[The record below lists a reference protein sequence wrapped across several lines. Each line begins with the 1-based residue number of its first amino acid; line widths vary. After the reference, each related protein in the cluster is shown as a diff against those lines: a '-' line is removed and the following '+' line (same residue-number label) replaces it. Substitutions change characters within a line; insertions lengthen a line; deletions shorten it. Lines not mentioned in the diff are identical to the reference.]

1 MTEDVR
7 AAVADQFG
15 QLGKAPADDGADSP
29 THILCRG
36 CAGRGTC
43 QLGISLTDGRPGD
56 ITGTVIFPAWC
67 EGGPGVV
74 HGGMILA
81 ALDEVMGLVHAGSSV
96 LAVTATA
103 QAKFHRPVPVRTS
116 LEITARLAA
125 TSEDGGRRTA
135 EAVIRRADGKPL
147 ASASGDF
154 VVRDPEK
161 HFVRAADTH
170 RQSAG
175 PK

>member
-15 QLGKAPADDGADSP
+15 QLGTAPADDAP

-36 CAGRGTC
+36 CARRGAC
-43 QLGISLTDGRPGD
+43 QLGISLTTGRPDEISGAV
-56 ITGTVIFPAWC
+56 TFPDWC

-81 ALDEVMGLVHAGSSV
+81 ALDEIMGLVHAGAGV

-103 QAKFHRPVPVRTS
+103 HAQFHRPVPVRTP
-116 LEITARLAA
+116 LEISARLAA
-125 TSEDGGRRTA
+125 TSEDGSRRTT

-154 VVRDPEK
+154 VVRNPEK
-161 HFVRAADTH
+161 HFVRAAETH
-170 RQSAG
+170 R
-175 PK
+175 